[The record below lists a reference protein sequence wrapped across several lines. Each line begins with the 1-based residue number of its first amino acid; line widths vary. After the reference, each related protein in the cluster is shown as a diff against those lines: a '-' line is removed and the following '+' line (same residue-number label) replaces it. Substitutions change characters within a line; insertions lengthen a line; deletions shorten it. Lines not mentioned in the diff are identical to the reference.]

1 MNTILEKYKWI
12 RYALGAFII
21 ALGILIIVLACLNL
35 GKLQEII
42 NIVIASSLLVLGLV
56 CLIVT
61 IFSETHKGFTVSLLI
76 SSAIIAAGIILLI
89 AKFGIAGFGIPN
101 ILLVYIISVFTLVF
115 GTACLFKLVSLI
127 VYKEKKMLI
136 VVMAI
141 VAVAAITLGILG
153 IVFAPKLDGLI
164 VASFVILGIL
174 VLVTGILMIVFAALN
189 DKKKTA

>member
-35 GKLQEII
+35 GKLQDVI

-61 IFSETHKGFTVSLLI
+61 IFSETHKGFTMSLLI
-76 SSAIIAAGIILLI
+76 SAAIIAAGIILLI
-89 AKFGIAGFGIPN
+89 ARFGIGFAIPN

-189 DKKKTA
+189 DKKKSA